1 VQARLSEGKSSPK
14 TGAPPQDGRV
24 TTASAHEPPFALD
37 GTVTR
42 DKLLELLAVQTELS
56 WLDYKEVYD
65 LSGAEGQVKLAR
77 HAGAMMIDGG
87 YIVVGADDNGV
98 PVGLTDQQASHYDE
112 AKLSG
117 KLAKYLPPGFEIRS
131 ALHEID
137 LGASPEKLAV
147 VWVAPHPD
155 GWCVFARNGEYQD
168 KNGKQ
173 TFEFREGDVYARHGS
188 RSEKWEQADIQRV
201 RRRLVAREKEAW
213 RAERAEEFRRLEA
226 ATSAQASAT
235 AASATYTWQLD
246 AEAFEAA
253 TVEMLRRDDDVPV
266 RRMLRIAQR
275 DAKTFQDAGN
285 DQELATLLD
294 RVAALV
300 ALALDLQR
308 PQFFDFA
315 LACFS
320 VVLEQAVAERYVPG
334 PQGTSTP
341 VPDEVVA
348 LRGAERLYAVG
359 ALAVRLRYWAAVR
372 QLALMPMPTLQERS
386 SSRTWHRYALTR
398 GHQEKLFKQGSLL
411 LFARAVAA
419 EHQVLRPDLP
429 GNVVGEPDRLLT
441 SICEFDLLATVISGV
456 EAEAA
461 NTRDLLTVSYPNFAL
476 LDVRAA
482 AQIVRRVIAPG
493 PDRELL
499 VGDATDEEVATVLYL
514 TDQVA
519 QQEAKAVFGWEGYPA
534 DVADWV
540 VDEVRESDSEL
551 FD

>member
-1 VQARLSEGKSSPK
+1 
-14 TGAPPQDGRV
+14 V

-42 DKLLELLAVQTELS
+42 DKLLELLAVQMELS

-98 PVGLTDQQASHYDE
+98 PVGLTDQRASHYDE

-117 KLAKYLPPGFEIRS
+117 KLAKYLPPRFEIRS
-131 ALHEID
+131 AVHDID

-155 GWCVFARNGEYQD
+155 GWCVFPRNGEYQD
-168 KNGKQ
+168 RNGKQ

-213 RAERAEEFRRLEA
+213 RAEHAEEFRRLGA
-226 ATSAQASAT
+226 ATSAQAAAT

-246 AEAFEAA
+246 AEAFEAT

-275 DAKTFQDAGN
+275 DAKTLRDAGS

-320 VVLEQAVAERYVPG
+320 DVLEQAVAGRYVPV
-334 PQGTSTP
+334 PQGAPTP

-348 LRGAERLYAVG
+348 LRVAERLYAVG
-359 ALAVRLRYWAAVR
+359 ALAVRLRHWAAVR
-372 QLALMPMPTLQERS
+372 QLALMPLPTLQERS

-419 EHQVLRPDLP
+419 EHPVLRPDLP
-429 GNVVGEPDRLLT
+429 GNVIGEPDRLLT
-441 SICEFDLLATVISGV
+441 SICEFDLLATVISGLA
-456 EAEAA
+456 AEAGS
-461 NTRDLLTVSYPNFAL
+461 TRDLFTVSYPNFAL

-482 AQIVRRVIAPG
+482 AQIVRRFIAPG

-499 VGDATDEEVATVLYL
+499 VGDATDEAVATVLYL

-534 DVADWV
+534 DVADWIA
-540 VDEVRESDSEL
+540 DEVRESDSKL